1 MPKGQVCPEFL
12 IQQRAQV
19 SIVITQKSLTV
30 LSREMDHQKAERVA
44 YWAVSRIFQSFGLA

>member
-44 YWAVSRIFQSFGLA
+44 YWAVSRIFRSFGLA